1 MGIFEKKK
9 NTISNFMNHPNIYRF
24 SKNITYLLLRLW
36 FQKEAS
42 RLKEKEAIAEKEKS
56 VCDDLFV

>member
-1 MGIFEKKK
+1 
-9 NTISNFMNHPNIYRF
+9 MNHPNIYRF

-42 RLKEKEAIAEKEKS
+42 RLKEKEAIAEKEKG